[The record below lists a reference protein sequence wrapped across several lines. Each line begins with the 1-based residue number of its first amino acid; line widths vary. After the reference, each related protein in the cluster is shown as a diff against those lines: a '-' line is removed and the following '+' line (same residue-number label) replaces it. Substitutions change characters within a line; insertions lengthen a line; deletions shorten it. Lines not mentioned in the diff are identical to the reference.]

1 MNRKPKRSAR
11 EAEAARPPGAAQRR
25 EIERDNQQRERGMES
40 VPITVRLPGDVTHGL
55 RRAIADR
62 LISRVEPR
70 KQQDIVA
77 DALVM
82 WLAAHG
88 YVQTEPG
95 TNHTGQ
101 STRRRSRRQGWTR
114 ASQSGKAGGTHR

>member
-11 EAEAARPPGAAQRR
+11 EAGAARPPGAAQRR
-25 EIERDNQQRERGMES
+25 EIEHDNRQRDPRMES
-40 VPITVRLPGDVTHGL
+40 VAITVRLPADVAHGL

-77 DALVM
+77 DALVL
-82 WLAAHG
+82 WLTAQG

-95 TNHTGQ
+95 TDHTGQ
-101 STRRRSRRQGWTR
+101 SMRRRSLRQGWAR
-114 ASQSGKAGGTHR
+114 ASHSGKAGGTRR

>member
-1 MNRKPKRSAR
+1 MNRKPKGSAR
-11 EAEAARPPGAAQRR
+11 AARPPGAAQRR
-25 EIERDNQQRERGMES
+25 ETEHDNRQRDPRMES
-40 VPITVRLPGDVTHGL
+40 VPITVRLPADVAHGL
-55 RRAIADR
+55 RHAIADR

-77 DALVM
+77 DALVL

-95 TNHTGQ
+95 TDHTGQ
-101 STRRRSRRQGWTR
+101 SMRRRSRRQGWTR
-114 ASQSGKAGGTHR
+114 ASHSGKAGGTRR

>member
-1 MNRKPKRSAR
+1 MNRKPKCSAR
-11 EAEAARPPGAAQRR
+11 EAGAARPPGAAQRR
-25 EIERDNQQRERGMES
+25 EIERDNQQRERGRES
-40 VPITVRLPGDVTHGL
+40 VPITVRLPGDVAHGL
-55 RRAIADR
+55 RHAIADR

-77 DALVM
+77 DALVL

-95 TNHTGQ
+95 TDHTGQ
-101 STRRRSRRQGWTR
+101 SMRRRSRRQGWTR
-114 ASQSGKAGGTHR
+114 ASHSGKAGGTRR

>member
-1 MNRKPKRSAR
+1 MNRKLKGSAR
-11 EAEAARPPGAAQRR
+11 AARPLGAAQRR
-25 EIERDNQQRERGMES
+25 ELEHDNRQRDSRMES
-40 VPITVRLPGDVTHGL
+40 VPITVRLPADVAHGL
-55 RRAIADR
+55 RHAIADR

-77 DALVM
+77 DALVL

-95 TNHTGQ
+95 TDHTGQ
-101 STRRRSRRQGWTR
+101 SMRRRSRRRGWTR
-114 ASQSGKAGGTHR
+114 ASHSGKAGGTRR

>member
-1 MNRKPKRSAR
+1 MNRNPKCSAR
-11 EAEAARPPGAAQRR
+11 EPRAARPPGAAQRR
-25 EIERDNQQRERGMES
+25 EIERNTEQRARGMES
-40 VPITVRLPGDVTHGL
+40 VPITVRLPGDVAHGL
-55 RRAIADR
+55 RHAIADR
-62 LISRVEPR
+62 LVSRVEPR

-77 DALVM
+77 DALVL
-82 WLAAHG
+82 WLTAHG

-114 ASQSGKAGGTHR
+114 AAHSGKAGGTRR